1 MSKYIDADKV
11 LKELHLNHKDV
22 IYIDK
27 NECAKRIEKIKG
39 IDLADYVPR
48 EFHDKTC
55 EEMARRHQAEIAEL
69 TADRPQGEWIPT
81 DCFDEWYGL
90 AYKCNICGSEAI
102 GGCDNFCPHC
112 GARMK
117 GADDD
122 ID

>member
-69 TADRPQGEWIPT
+69 TADRPQGE
-81 DCFDEWYGL
+81 
-90 AYKCNICGSEAI
+90 
-102 GGCDNFCPHC
+102 
-112 GARMK
+112 
-117 GADDD
+117 
-122 ID
+122 

>member
-69 TADRPQGEWIPT
+69 TADRPQGEWIGVEE
-81 DCFDEWYGL
+81 DWRHQIEFW
-90 AYKCNICGSEAI
+90 KCSECDFAVSSMYNYCPNCGSKMRGE
-102 GGCDNFCPHC
+102 H
-112 GARMK
+112 
-117 GADDD
+117 DD
-122 ID
+122 